1 MKKAMKVKLRWST
14 DTTITALSSWRF
26 GLAQFWN
33 QKPAY
38 YDEYMRLYK
47 MSRIVKTSVK
57 CTVINTTAAT
67 PAEIVLVVLPYSD
80 YSRTL
85 AEVKNL
91 PSAAIKYLSG
101 SGGLDKVTAR
111 KSSSLRAWTS
121 ASVAGVRDYQQSAS
135 EAASTL
141 ALLPDTPVLALYVGG
156 ASTEPTLRVFI
167 EVFYDVVFFEPEWP
181 SSVALTQNIAKP
193 LDMTDA
199 RAHQITPKAFKQG
212 PRIIPRVALRDPP
225 QICDSKP
232 ANTSDEI
239 EDDDDSDSGSAYH
252 WERHELPMGESPET
266 LNRLPYGFEPARTA
280 EAMESQP
287 DPLKAAQ
294 ADHPKPHYNPSRQR
308 PRSTEHFTEVVK
320 QIFSEMFTEFNKKP

>member
-1 MKKAMKVKLRWST
+1 
-14 DTTITALSSWRF
+14 
-26 GLAQFWN
+26 
-33 QKPAY
+33 
-38 YDEYMRLYK
+38 

-85 AEVKNL
+85 AEVKTL

-101 SGGLDKVTAR
+101 SGGLDKVTIR

-167 EVFYDVVFFEPEWP
+167 ETFYDVVFFEPEWP
-181 SSVALTQNIAKP
+181 SSVALTQHTAIP
-193 LDMTDA
+193 LDMTA
-199 RAHQITPKAFKQG
+199 VKQHQNSTLLYDNN
-212 PRIIPRVALRDPP
+212 PRVALRDPVP
-225 QICDSKP
+225 PIQD
-232 ANTSDEI
+232 DED
-239 EDDDDSDSGSAYH
+239 EDDSDSGSAYH
-252 WERHELPMGESPET
+252 WERNELPMGESPEASP
-266 LNRLPYGFEPARTA
+266 RSPYGLQPASTA

-287 DPLKAAQ
+287 YPTRGAQ
-294 ADHPKPHYNPSRQR
+294 ADHPKPHKNPSRQR

-320 QIFSEMFTEFNKKP
+320 QVFSEMFREFNKKP

>member
-1 MKKAMKVKLRWST
+1 MTKVKLRWAT

-38 YDEYMRLYK
+38 YDEHMKIYK
-47 MSRIVKTSVK
+47 MSRIVKTSIK
-57 CTVINTTAAT
+57 CTIINTTSAT
-67 PAEIVLVVLPYSD
+67 PAEAVIVVLPYSD

-85 AEVKNL
+85 AEVKML

-101 SGGLDKVTAR
+101 SGGLDKVTIR
-111 KSSSLRAWTS
+111 KSASLRAWTS

-156 ASTEPTLRVFI
+156 ASAEPTLRVFI

-181 SSVALTQNIAKP
+181 SSVALTEHIAKP
-193 LDMTDA
+193 LDMTVF
-199 RAHQITPKAFKQG
+199 RKHQDRIQIIPGEA
-212 PRIIPRVALRDPP
+212 PRISHPP
-225 QICDSKP
+225 CMD
-232 ANTSDEI
+232 DED
-239 EDDDDSDSGSAYH
+239 EESDSGSAYQ
-252 WERHELPMGESPET
+252 WERHVPPLGEHLLTDSSEQTELRPVRAT
-266 LNRLPYGFEPARTA
+266 

-287 DPLKAAQ
+287 HLHEGAQ
-294 ADHPKPHYNPSRQR
+294 ADHPKLHNRSRAYR
-308 PRSTEHFTEVVK
+308 SRSTEHFNEVVK
-320 QIFSEMFTEFNKKP
+320 QILSDMFRECKKNP